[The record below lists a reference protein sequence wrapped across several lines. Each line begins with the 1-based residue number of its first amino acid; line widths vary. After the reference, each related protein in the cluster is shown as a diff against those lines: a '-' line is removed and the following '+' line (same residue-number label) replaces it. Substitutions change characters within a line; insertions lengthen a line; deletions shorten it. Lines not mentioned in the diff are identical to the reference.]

1 MKGKDVGKKEKKLGK
16 SRRKKTL
23 NHCNISTGGYMPTE
37 KKTRKREKRIAYKKH
52 KLKFMKTTI
61 TAILY
66 YVFFKLLQSA
76 RPMSVLYAVAVSD
89 RPRPTRKGSET
100 EVKER
105 EEYYATGK
113 KKN

>member
-1 MKGKDVGKKEKKLGK
+1 MVICQQKKKQE
-16 SRRKKTL
+16 
-23 NHCNISTGGYMPTE
+23 
-37 KKTRKREKRIAYKKH
+37 REKRIAYKKH
-52 KLKFMKTTI
+52 KLKFTKKTTI